1 MNESFEDVSYKPLRL
16 VAFTVEDLKVISSIT
31 QDAVFPSTEM
41 VLNSQQRRFAILL
54 NRYRWE
60 TTKPE
65 NIERVQA
72 VLAFEDVKN
81 VQTQKINQ
89 TNSNLAL
96 YLLNIS
102 FKSEEDGMG
111 TVELILAGGGAIRL
125 HVEALE
131 VTLRDVTQPY
141 LAPSGQIPNHN

>member
-16 VAFTVEDLKVISSIT
+16 VAFSVEDLKVISSIT

-41 VLNSQQRRFAILL
+41 ILNSQQRRFAILL

-111 TVELILAGGGAIRL
+111 TVKLILAGGGAIRL

>member
-16 VAFTVEDLKVISSIT
+16 VAFSVEDLKVISSIT

-41 VLNSQQRRFAILL
+41 ILNSQQRRFAILL

>member
-16 VAFTVEDLKVISSIT
+16 VAFTVEDLKVISTIT

-41 VLNSQQRRFAILL
+41 VLNSQQRRFAMLL

-60 TTKPE
+60 TTNPE

-72 VLAFEDVKN
+72 VLAFEDVKK
-81 VQTQKINQ
+81 VQTQKIKK
-89 TNSNLAL
+89 TNNNLAL
-96 YLLNIS
+96 CLLNIS
-102 FKSEEDGMG
+102 FQAEEDGMG
-111 TVELILAGGGAIRL
+111 TVQLILAGGGAIRL

-141 LAPSGQIPNHN
+141 LAPSGQIPDHN

>member
-41 VLNSQQRRFAILL
+41 ILNSQQRRFAILL

>member
-16 VAFTVEDLKVISSIT
+16 VAFSVEDLKVISSIT

-41 VLNSQQRRFAILL
+41 ILNSQQRRFAILL

-131 VTLRDVTQPY
+131 VTLRDVTHPY

>member
-16 VAFTVEDLKVISSIT
+16 VAFTVEDLKVISTIT

-41 VLNSQQRRFAILL
+41 VLNSQQRRFAMLL

-60 TTKPE
+60 TTNPE

-81 VQTQKINQ
+81 VQTQKIKK
-89 TNSNLAL
+89 TNNNLAL
-96 YLLNIS
+96 CLLNIS
-102 FKSEEDGMG
+102 FKAEEDGMG
-111 TVELILAGGGAIRL
+111 TVQLILAGGGAIRL

-141 LAPSGQIPNHN
+141 LAPSGQIPDHN

>member
-16 VAFTVEDLKVISSIT
+16 VAFSVEDLKVISSIT

-54 NRYRWE
+54 NRYHWE

>member
-1 MNESFEDVSYKPLRL
+1 MNETFEDVSYKPLRL
-16 VAFTVEDLKVISSIT
+16 VAFSVEDLKVISSIT

-41 VLNSQQRRFAILL
+41 ILNSQQRRFAILL

-102 FKSEEDGMG
+102 FKLEEDGMG

>member
-16 VAFTVEDLKVISSIT
+16 VAFSVEDLKVISSIT

-41 VLNSQQRRFAILL
+41 ILNSQQHRFAILL

>member
-16 VAFTVEDLKVISSIT
+16 VAFSVEDLKVISSIT

-41 VLNSQQRRFAILL
+41 ILSSQQRRFAILL

>member
-16 VAFTVEDLKVISSIT
+16 VAFSVEDLKVISSIT